1 MSGYTCSPRY
11 NTPSPDVLRKLELSS
26 LEAENIETRE
36 MRCPICGFLVRIIPV
51 TQTDIVFVCKMPEV
65 QVRRSSEPCLFQEN
79 TELPGE
85 QDAVG
90 GIMKLRNV
98 LIVVRDI
105 ERSRKYYH
113 DLFGLE
119 TVLDN
124 DGNMILSEGLVLQ
137 DAKIWENFLGKDI
150 IPRNNASELY
160 FEERDIEGF
169 IQKLEELYPDTVYV
183 NRLMTHSWGQR
194 VVRFYDPDGNL
205 IEVGTPME

>member
-1 MSGYTCSPRY
+1 MSGYTCNPRY
-11 NTPSPDVLRKLELSS
+11 NTPSPDVLWKLELSR

-51 TQTDIVFVCKMPEV
+51 TQTDIV
-65 QVRRSSEPCLFQEN
+65 
-79 TELPGE
+79 
-85 QDAVG
+85 DAMG
-90 GIMKLRNV
+90 GTMKLRNV

-150 IPRNNASELY
+150 IPKNNASELY

>member
-1 MSGYTCSPRY
+1 
-11 NTPSPDVLRKLELSS
+11 
-26 LEAENIETRE
+26 
-36 MRCPICGFLVRIIPV
+36 
-51 TQTDIVFVCKMPEV
+51 
-65 QVRRSSEPCLFQEN
+65 
-79 TELPGE
+79 
-85 QDAVG
+85 
-90 GIMKLRNV
+90 MKLRNV
-98 LIVVRDI
+98 LIVVWDI

-150 IPRNNASELY
+150 IPKNNASELY